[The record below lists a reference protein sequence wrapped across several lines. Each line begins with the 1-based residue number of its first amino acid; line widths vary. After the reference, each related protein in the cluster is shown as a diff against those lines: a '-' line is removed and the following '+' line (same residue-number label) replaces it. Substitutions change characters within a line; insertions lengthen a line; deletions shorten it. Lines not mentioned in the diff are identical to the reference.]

1 MPKFSTL
8 DGPERRRRIRFPIA
22 LSARCSVDGQQE
34 TERTCW
40 TVNIS
45 SHGALITS
53 TTEVRPGSQIWVVI
67 EWPILIGNLCPLALH
82 ILGKV
87 VRSEGGLVAVQF
99 STYELRTQPKLPNQV
114 PGLPRRRVRSR

>member
-1 MPKFSTL
+1 MSNFSTL

-22 LSARCSVDGQQE
+22 LSARCSVAGQQE
-34 TERTCW
+34 TGGTCR

-53 TTEVRPGSQIWVVI
+53 TPKVLPGTRIGVVI
-67 EWPILIGNLCPLALH
+67 DWPIPIGNLCPLALH

-87 VRSEGGLVAVQF
+87 VRSEDGLVAVQF
-99 STYELRTQPKLPNQV
+99 STYELRTQPKVPNHVQSLPK
-114 PGLPRRRVRSR
+114 RRVRSR

>member
-1 MPKFSTL
+1 MPMFNTL

-22 LSARCSVDGQQE
+22 LSARCSVIGQQE
-34 TERTCW
+34 TEDACW

-53 TTEVRPGSQIWVVI
+53 TPKVRPGTRIGVVI
-67 EWPILIGNLCPLALH
+67 DWPILIGNLCPLALH

-87 VRSEGGLVAVQF
+87 VRSEDGMVAVQF
-99 STYELRTQPKLPNQV
+99 STYELRTQPKLHHQALGSPK
-114 PGLPRRRVRSR
+114 RRVRSR